1 MAEPRQTPVS
11 TDSVLQ
17 AMADALP
24 THQPNDE
31 SSDIASSYEVV
42 ALLAHA
48 YFVSLDFRLYGF
60 NEDKLLEE
68 CQTLAPRLPPQW
80 NNGFGALSFVYRH
93 KQSAMTFV
101 LRIDRM
107 GAKVEVRALA
117 VGDEK
122 IYRIEYETRKVVNAS
137 KLPFRIPLDGQ
148 GQENRSNLVGM
159 LKTLFDSPGTI
170 ERIIRDLR
178 VNLVQ
183 KLIPKLQK
191 EGYLET
197 EEGVEQKIPSTIER
211 RIQESGQQRPP
222 SFEQPRRFDPPSSM
236 TPNRPGAIPQ
246 ASEPFRPQQPPH
258 PYPHPDLLPNAGAP
272 RRPIPGDFPPPG
284 FEDEHEINAPPRNM
298 GGLRLPPVNIGHDD
312 LNPQGLGPHDP
323 LRGSFVGGGPPR
335 PGGFSGMHPT
345 FGDPLF
351 TGQGGYGG
359 QQYGQ
364 GYNSQRPPGA
374 RYDPVDPSDG
384 PMYPLGQQPPFPG
397 RGGGRG
403 GNNGGFGFGPG
414 GFGSGSG
421 GFGPGDI
428 I

>member
-1 MAEPRQTPVS
+1 MADTRQTPVS

-31 SSDIASSYEVV
+31 SSDVASSYEVV

-68 CQTLAPRLPPQW
+68 CQTLAPRLPSQW

-101 LRIDRM
+101 LRVDRM
-107 GAKVEVRALA
+107 GAKVEIRALA
-117 VGDEK
+117 LGDEK
-122 IYRIEYETRKVVNAS
+122 IYRVEYETRKVVKAS
-137 KLPFRIPLDGQ
+137 NLPFRIPLDGQ
-148 GQENRSNLVGM
+148 GQEDRSNLAGT
-159 LKTLFDSPGTI
+159 LTTLFDSPETVQD
-170 ERIIRDLR
+170 IIRDLR

-191 EGYLET
+191 EGYVET
-197 EEGVEQKIPSTIER
+197 QEGSGNKSLGAIER
-211 RIQESGQQRPP
+211 SILEGIEPPRIRPEQTGPPGQFPH
-222 SFEQPRRFDPPSSM
+222 PSST
-236 TPNRPGAIPQ
+236 TPDRPGAIPQ

-258 PYPHPDLLPNAGAP
+258 PYPHPDILPDAGAP

-284 FEDEHEINAPPRNM
+284 FEDEHEINTPLRNM
-298 GGLRLPPVNIGHDD
+298 AGSRPPPPVNIGHDD
-312 LNPQGLGPHDP
+312 LNPPGLGPHDP
-323 LRGSFVGGGPPR
+323 LRASLR
-335 PGGFSGMHPT
+335 PVPSGGFHGMYPT

-351 TGQGGYGG
+351 TGPDGSGGFDWR
-359 QQYGQ
+359 
-364 GYNSQRPPGA
+364 RPPGS
-374 RYDPVDPSDG
+374 RYDPVNPGDIPEYYIGQGPLWRSPNGGPPS
-384 PMYPLGQQPPFPG
+384 
-397 RGGGRG
+397 G
-403 GNNGGFGFGPG
+403 GNNGGSGSGAG

>member
-101 LRIDRM
+101 LRVDRM

-148 GQENRSNLVGM
+148 GQENRSNLVER
-159 LKTLFDSPGTI
+159 LKALFDSPGTI

-183 KLIPKLQK
+183 KLIPRLQK
-191 EGYLET
+191 EGYSET
-197 EEGVEQKIPSTIER
+197 EEGIER
-211 RIQESGQQRPP
+211 DIQESSQQRPP
-222 SFEQPRRFDPPSSM
+222 GFEQPRRFDPS
-236 TPNRPGAIPQ
+236 AAVLPQ

-258 PYPHPDLLPNAGAP
+258 PYPHPGLLPNAGAP

-298 GGLRLPPVNIGHDD
+298 GGLRMPPVNIGHDD

>member
-101 LRIDRM
+101 LRVDRM
-107 GAKVEVRALA
+107 GAKVEIRALA

-122 IYRIEYETRKVVNAS
+122 IYRVEYETRKVVFAS
-137 KLPFRIPLDGQ
+137 NLPFRIPLDGQ
-148 GQENRSNLVGM
+148 GQEDRSNLVT
-159 LKTLFDSPGTI
+159 TLEKLFSPGVV

-183 KLIPKLQK
+183 KLIPRLQK
-191 EGYLET
+191 EGYFET
-197 EEGVEQKIPSTIER
+197 EEDVEQKTPGTH
-211 RIQESGQQRPP
+211 IQESSQQRPP
-222 SFEQPRRFDPPSSM
+222 GFEQPRRFDPP
-236 TPNRPGAIPQ
+236 PAILPQ
-246 ASEPFRPQQPPH
+246 ASDPFRPQQPPH

-298 GGLRLPPVNIGHDD
+298 GGLRMPPVNIGHDD

-384 PMYPLGQQPPFPG
+384 PMYPQGQQPPFPG

>member
-1 MAEPRQTPVS
+1 MTEPETRQTPVS

-48 YFVSLDFRLYGF
+48 YFASLDFRLYGF

-68 CQTLAPRLPPQW
+68 CQTLAPRLPSQW
-80 NNGFGALSFVYRH
+80 NNGFGALSFVYKH

-101 LRIDRM
+101 LRVDRM
-107 GAKVEVRALA
+107 GAKVEIRALA

-122 IYRIEYETRKVVNAS
+122 IYRVEYETRKVVKAS
-137 KLPFRIPLDGQ
+137 NLPFRIPLDGQ
-148 GQENRSNLVGM
+148 GQEDRSNLVRS
-159 LKTLFDSPGTI
+159 LKTLFDSPEI
-170 ERIIRDLR
+170 VERIIRDLR

-191 EGYLET
+191 EGYVET
-197 EEGVEQKIPSTIER
+197 EEG
-211 RIQESGQQRPP
+211 SGNKLNSETQQRTQQRRP
-222 SFEQPRRFDPPSSM
+222 SFEQAREFIPPSS
-236 TPNRPGAIPQ
+236 TIPNRPGAIPQ
-246 ASEPFRPQQPPH
+246 GSQPFRPDQPPH
-258 PYPHPDLLPNAGAP
+258 PYPHPDILPAAGAP

-298 GGLRLPPVNIGHDD
+298 GGLRMPPFNIGHDD

-323 LRGSFVGGGPPR
+323 LRGSFVGGGRPQ

-345 FGDPLF
+345 FDDPLF
-351 TGQGGYGG
+351 TGQGGFGG
-359 QQYGQ
+359 QEFGQ

-384 PMYPLGQQPPFPG
+384 PMYPLGQRPPYPG

-403 GNNGGFGFGPG
+403 GNNGGFGFGSG

>member
-1 MAEPRQTPVS
+1 MAEPRPTPVS

-101 LRIDRM
+101 LRVDRM

-148 GQENRSNLVGM
+148 GQENRSNLVER
-159 LKTLFDSPGTI
+159 LKALFDSPGTI

-183 KLIPKLQK
+183 KLIPRLQK
-191 EGYLET
+191 EGYSET
-197 EEGVEQKIPSTIER
+197 EEGVEQKTPSTIER
-211 RIQESGQQRPP
+211 RIQESGQQLPP
-222 SFEQPRRFDPPSSM
+222 GFEQPGRFDPPSSM
-236 TPNRPGAIPQ
+236 TPSRPGAIPQ

-298 GGLRLPPVNIGHDD
+298 GGLRMPPINIGHDD